1 VHIRTTHASNLNS
14 LKTFAGTQCVCVI
27 HMYKIWDM
35 ELRLSFGSQDFFSS
49 LFFVSRT
56 LVCSQSNC
64 SGDPEEG
71 RTKPKRSQT
80 ETNRTSFT
88 QMTNWRTWHLCELA
102 VVGNSIN
109 SYRFAYIDTFIYDG
123 KAAHKMC
130 VSCICYVR
138 IYRGYIKF
146 VPRKVI
152 FLWCIY

>member
-1 VHIRTTHASNLNS
+1 MPAIWTLWKLLPAHSAYALFICIRYETWNCGCRSA
-14 LKTFAGTQCVCVI
+14 ARI
-27 HMYKIWDM
+27 
-35 ELRLSFGSQDFFSS
+35 FFFS

-71 RTKPKRSQT
+71 RTKPNRSQT